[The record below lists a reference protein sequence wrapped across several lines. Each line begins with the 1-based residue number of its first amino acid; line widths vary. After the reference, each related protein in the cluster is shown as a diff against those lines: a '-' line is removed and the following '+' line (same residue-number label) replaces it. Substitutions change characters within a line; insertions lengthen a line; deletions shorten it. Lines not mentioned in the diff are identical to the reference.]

1 MNAGKF
7 HPNRRTALLG
17 LCLLLLA
24 LPAAARTSVPIID
37 YPDQPVVTGSG
48 KTPSAADVR
57 QAIASAATQR
67 NWVVT
72 NGPGDERVTATLVVR
87 NKHTISVVIAYKA
100 DAFSISYLG
109 SVNMNYNENRP
120 VDQASYGNRG
130 YTVQQKDTTL
140 PDVIHPNYNK
150 WVQDLLTGIKIN
162 LRLL

>member
-1 MNAGKF
+1 MN
-7 HPNRRTALLG
+7 TQS
-17 LCLLLLA
+17 LLLA
-24 LPAAARTSVPIID
+24 ACLALLAVPASARTSVPIID

-48 KTPSAADVR
+48 KTLSAADVR

-72 NGPGDERVTATLVVR
+72 NGPGEGRVTATLTVR

-100 DAFSISYLG
+100 DAFSVGYLS
-109 SVNMNYNENRP
+109 SVNMNYNENWP
-120 VDQASYGNRG
+120 VEQTSYGNRG
-130 YTVQQKDTTL
+130 YTVQQKDNTL
-140 PDVIHPNYNK
+140 PGVIHPNYNK